1 MYLYHYQYGITRIY
15 ENTTYEALL
24 KLGESTEEL
33 KKACG
38 NSTVLIQLSIR
49 AFLNEGRKYTSSM
62 AS

>member
-1 MYLYHYQYGITRIY
+1 M
-15 ENTTYEALL
+15 TYEALL

-38 NSTVLIQLSIR
+38 NSTVLIKLLNI
-49 AFLNEGRKYTSSM
+49 AIVNEGRKYTSST

>member
-1 MYLYHYQYGITRIY
+1 M
-15 ENTTYEALL
+15 TYEALL

-38 NSTVLIQLSIR
+38 NSVVLIKLSKR
-49 AFLNEGRKYTSSM
+49 AIVNEGRKYTSSM